1 MKESYN
7 NENLHL
13 ELVLKIRDFIDTMEE
28 FQTTPLIQ
36 TEKGNQKGFAI
47 LSDNGNSNIMKR
59 FVILVED
66 FKPNHVPEKN
76 FESDWIKVCVEVDRS
91 GIVEENMVLHYEFNV
106 EPTREEILALLESE
120 DIGYDDE
127 YCSFNFYKI

>member
-1 MKESYN
+1 M
-7 NENLHL
+7 
-13 ELVLKIRDFIDTMEE
+13 T
-28 FQTTPLIQ
+28 Q
-36 TEKGNQKGFAI
+36 EKSQ
-47 LSDNGNSNIMKR
+47 
-59 FVILVED
+59 
-66 FKPNHVPEKN
+66 
-76 FESDWIKVCVEVDRS
+76 DWIKVCVEVDRS